1 MESSPISDEDFDVSH
16 VSSNHSLLASPL
28 ENGDSSPNRSF
39 IKPVSLAAKFDYY
52 STDDSD
58 LE

>member
-1 MESSPISDEDFDVSH
+1 MSH

-52 STDDSD
+52 SADDSD
-58 LE
+58 RE